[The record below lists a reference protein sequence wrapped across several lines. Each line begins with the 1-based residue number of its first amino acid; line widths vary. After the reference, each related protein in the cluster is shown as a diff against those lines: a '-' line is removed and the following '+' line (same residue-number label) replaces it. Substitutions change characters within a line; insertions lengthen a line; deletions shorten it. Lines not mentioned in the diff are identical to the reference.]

1 MEYDEESE
9 SFDNEDSE
17 NYSGNNSDY
26 EDSSVENEEDADS
39 EKKHITKK
47 FSIRN
52 IPIFYCIQ
60 ILKFA
65 KIKHTSKI

>member
-39 EKKHITKK
+39 EKSFSNKK
-47 FSIRN
+47 SNNEDN
-52 IPIFYCIQ
+52 IKIQ
-60 ILKFA
+60 
-65 KIKHTSKI
+65 TSYEA